1 MRLLRIDSH
10 TYNLDHM
17 IKFQKDAY
25 YGDLD
30 EELWIIQFSGGLTQ
44 TVRARTGAEGGTHTS
59 FARWL
64 AENSYDPFEINF
76 EINRTGRKEKGA
88 DEY

>member
-1 MRLLRIDSH
+1 MRLLRIGSH

-17 IKFQKDAY
+17 INFRHYPY
-25 YGDLD
+25 YGGSDLD
-30 EELWIIQFSGGLTQ
+30 EEEWIIQFSGGSTQ

-76 EINRTGRKEKGA
+76 RVNPTRRKEK
-88 DEY
+88 